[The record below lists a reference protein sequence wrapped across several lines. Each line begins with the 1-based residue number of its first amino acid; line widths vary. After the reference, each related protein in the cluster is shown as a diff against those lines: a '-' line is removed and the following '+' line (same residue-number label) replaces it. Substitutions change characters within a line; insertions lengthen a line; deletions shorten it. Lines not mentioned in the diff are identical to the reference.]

1 MARLRQY
8 VQQGRPRRP
17 AELEPGELVWASII
31 NGLENPNARGKS
43 RPVIL
48 VEPRGAAWKT
58 MGLTTNP
65 RYRDGRSRVSIPD
78 PWAVGLRA
86 PGWLWGDR
94 LPWTAGIDIREHIG
108 WVDPALAFQVIKLA
122 GLQGGISKTLL
133 DAAREHHSSAF
144 PPDLRVVQGGSA

>member
-1 MARLRQY
+1 MAKVTHRY
-8 VQQGRPRRP
+8 AGGGTSRP
-17 AELEPGELVWASII
+17 AELAPGELVWAHII
-31 NGLENPNARGKS
+31 NGLENPNATGKA

-58 MGLTTNP
+58 MGLTTNSH
-65 RYRDGRSRVSIPD
+65 YRDGTSRVSVPD
-78 PWAVGLRA
+78 PWAVGLKA

-133 DAAREHHSSAF
+133 DAAREHQGSAP
-144 PPDLRVVQGGSA
+144 PPDLRLVQGGSA